1 MKVRYKSGYKYQIA
15 ETFRC
20 QTDIYPE
27 ETLCSPFMELNV
39 DGLLTLFPGYACD
52 GPSGPTFDTKSFM
65 RAAFVHDAI
74 YQFMREGV
82 LSISRKKADELLRRI
97 CIEDGMCKV
106 RAWWVYQGV
115 RIGAERAAHEIK
127 PVMEAP

>member
-27 ETLCSPFMELNV
+27 ETLTSPFMELNT
-39 DGLLTLFPGYACD
+39 DGLLTLFSGYASD
-52 GPSGPTFDTKSFM
+52 GPSGPTFDTRTFM
-65 RAAFVHDAI
+65 RAAFVHDAL
-74 YQFMREGV
+74 YQFIREGAD
-82 LSISRKKADELLRRI
+82 ISRKKADELLRKI
-97 CIEDGMCKV
+97 CVEDGMWKV

-115 RIGAERAAHEIK
+115 RLGAEHASHEVKPIK
-127 PVMEAP
+127 EAP